1 MVFMIDLKYEVK
13 RSARK
18 SICVRILEDN
28 TVIVACPKRFSDL
41 EIEKFLASKA
51 QWIERQLAANE
62 QKNNFLAAEISY
74 EKIFVK
80 GKEVPLIIDENGVI
94 FLSEYEVKIKSL
106 KNLKKMYVTEF
117 ELEFK
122 RILDSVCA
130 EYSFSYK
137 NVSFRDFK
145 SRWGCCNSTGE
156 IKFNW
161 KLLMLSEEF
170 WRYVIVHELC
180 HTVYMDHSPK
190 FYALMESIMPDY
202 KVYRRDLKRFAR
214 LTTLY

>member
-1 MVFMIDLKYEVK
+1 MIDLNYEVK

-28 TVIVACPKRFSDL
+28 TVIVACPKRFSDV
-41 EIEKFLASKA
+41 EIEKFLKSKA
-51 QWIERQLAANE
+51 QWIERHLAANE
-62 QKNNFLAAEISY
+62 RKNNFLAAEIAY
-74 EKIFVK
+74 EKILVK
-80 GKEVPLIIDENGVI
+80 GNEVPLILDGSGANY
-94 FLSEYEVKIKSL
+94 LSDCEVKVKSLKSL
-106 KNLKKMYVTEF
+106 KNLYVAEF
-117 ELEFK
+117 ERQFK
-122 RILDSVCA
+122 RIIDSVCA
-130 EYSFSYK
+130 EYSLSYK
-137 NVSFRDFK
+137 SVSFRDFK

-180 HTVYMDHSPK
+180 HTVYMDHSAK
-190 FYALMESIMPDY
+190 FYKLMESIMPEY
-202 KVYRRDLKRFAR
+202 KFFRRELKRFAR